1 MRTDFRCQ
9 NAQGE
14 SYYTSL
20 SLLHLMCTIACAHAS
35 THAASSMCVKN
46 STCHLCLTIIV
57 WNIGMNKMK
66 ER

>member
-14 SYYTSL
+14 SYYTCL

-35 THAASSMCVKN
+35 THATSSMCVKN
-46 STCHLCLTIIV
+46 ITHHLCL
-57 WNIGMNKMK
+57 
-66 ER
+66 